1 MHPNTYLRRKAASEY
16 CTARG
21 LPVAPA
27 TLAKYATLGGGPEFR
42 KFSRFPVYEP
52 AALDRW
58 IESKLTGS
66 RRSTSDAGEGA

>member
-1 MHPNTYLRRKAASEY
+1 MHSNTYLRRKQASKY

-42 KFSRFPVYEP
+42 KFSRFPLYELP
-52 AALDRW
+52 ARDRW
-58 IESKLTGS
+58 IESKLTS
-66 RRSTSDAGEGA
+66 PRRSTSDAGKGA